1 MSLTSLFVRRPPL
14 VFVLLALIGLAGTMA
29 YRTLVQQ
36 QFPNVSTPTISV
48 SVQYGGAS
56 PTVMRDTIVRPIEDA
71 IAGTPDLQ
79 NLSSNIQAGR
89 ATISAAFYLTSDVNT
104 DLVNVQK
111 SLQTAQHQLP
121 TDLQP
126 PTINVR
132 DPSQATVV
140 TLSLTSAKLT
150 ESQLSTIANNEVV
163 PAINQIPDIAFVSVG
178 GGVTPAYEVVV
189 DPQKLAAA
197 NLTLNDVVTTVGTS
211 NTRAAGGI
219 AYGRDRQTQIDIR
232 GDINSPQ
239 SISFLPIGPPAS
251 SSTATT
257 TLPSTTS
264 GSLSARTGTTN
275 PWTSAPEVLRIGD
288 VASVVDGYT
297 PRQLNG
303 FVDGINGVF
312 LSVQKT
318 ATSSEVTASDN
329 VIAALPRIRAQF
341 PDITFGV
348 VNVQSKFT
356 QQQIDGVIRTLV
368 EGIVLTG
375 IVMLFFLG
383 SWRNA
388 IVILIAIPASLCV
401 ALAVMKMMN
410 MTLDTISLLGMT
422 LVVGILVDDSTVVL
436 ENVERHYEIGQ
447 PPDEAAINGRNEIG
461 MAAIVITLV
470 DVVVFLPIAFMQGQ
484 VGRNLVEFALVVV
497 ISTLTSLFVSF
508 TITPSVAANWALKGH
523 WTPWP
528 FVRAFHRGFEYVRTL
543 YTHRILLWGLR
554 HRVQFVAFCFAS
566 LMFAVAMIPLG
577 IVGEEF
583 IPPIDRGQVFVQVT
597 YPVGTPLTTTT
608 AAVLKLEQKLRA
620 LPDIASDTAL
630 AGGYASPYGGQLV
643 ESNVGQIQIFLADNR
658 AHSTAYWVTQ
668 YRQIAAQTLPN
679 VPVLVIPATGQGGGN
694 SQPLDELVTD
704 TTGADP
710 TPYAQK
716 IYDAMLHTP
725 GAVNV
730 NSSAVSL
737 SPQVELLFQ
746 RAKMRALDV
755 SIGTATTAARAAF
768 GGAIATQF
776 ESPQGLIQVQVIYPR
791 DQRNDLSTIA
801 QIPVRANNGQIVHLG
816 DFTTFRWSP
825 TPPLITRVNRNTVID
840 VSANF
845 APSSSLSNVQ
855 NAFMARVAAL
865 HLPKNIQVRPR
876 PNGSQDLMNQTL
888 IGLGSSLVLSIVLVF
903 LLMIALYNS
912 YRSPLI
918 IMFSVPVAAVGA
930 LGALAIT
937 HETLNLFSLI
947 GTIMLVGI
955 VTKNG
960 ILLVDYANTL
970 RRRGRNKLRAI
981 VESAYT
987 RFRPIVMTSVS
998 VVAGNIP
1005 LALALEPGSSVRSSL
1020 GTVVIGGILSSLFLT
1035 LVLVPIMYTW
1045 LAPAHVPATERAA
1058 PSAEPSRNGRG
1069 GTQGV
1074 PVHA

>member
-1 MSLTSLFVRRPPL
+1 MSLTALFVRRPPL
-14 VFVLLALIGLAGTMA
+14 VFVLLVLMGLAGTMA

-36 QFPNVSTPTISV
+36 QFPNVSQPTVSV

-71 IAGTPDLQ
+71 IAGTPNLQ
-79 NLSSNIQAGR
+79 NLSSNVQAGR

-197 NLTLNDVVTTVGTS
+197 NLTLNDVVTTVGAS

-356 QQQIDGVIRTLV
+356 QQQIAGVINTLL
-368 EGIVLTG
+368 EGIALTG
-375 IVMLFFLG
+375 LVMLVFLG

-388 IVILIAIPASLCV
+388 IVVLIAIPASLCV
-401 ALAVMKMMN
+401 ALFVMKLMGL
-410 MTLDTISLLGMT
+410 TLDTISLLGMT

-436 ENVERHYEIGQ
+436 ENIDRHHELGQ
-447 PPDEAAINGRNEIG
+447 PPDEAAITGRNEIG
-461 MAAIVITLV
+461 MAALVITLV

-484 VGRNLVEFALVVV
+484 VGRNLVEFAIVIV

-508 TITPSVAANWALKGH
+508 TITPSLAANWALRGH
-523 WTPWP
+523 WKP
-528 FVRAFHRGFEYVRTL
+528 FGIIRAFHRGFDRARWFYA
-543 YTHRILLWGLR
+543 HRVLPWGLR
-554 HRVQFVAFCFAS
+554 HRVPFVAACFAS
-566 LMFAVAMIPLG
+566 LVFAVALIPLG
-577 IVGEEF
+577 VVGEEF
-583 IPPIDRGQVFVQVT
+583 IPPVDRGQIFVQVT

-608 AAVLKLEQKLRA
+608 AAVLKLEQQLRS

-658 AHSTAYWVTQ
+658 QHPTAYWVNQ
-668 YRQIAAQTLPN
+668 YRQIAAKTLPN
-679 VPVLVIPATGQGGGN
+679 VQVLVIPATGQGGGN
-694 SQPLDELVTD
+694 SQPIDVLVTD
-704 TTGADP
+704 FTGGDP

-716 IYDAMLHTP
+716 AYDAMLHTP

-730 NSSAVSL
+730 NSSAVAL

-755 SIGTATTAARAAF
+755 TIGTATTAARAAF
-768 GGAIATQF
+768 GGTIATQF
-776 ESPQGLIQVQVIYPR
+776 ESPQGLIQVQVIYSR
-791 DQRNDLSTIA
+791 DQRNDLATISA
-801 QIPVRANNGQIVHLG
+801 IAVRANNGQIVHLG
-816 DFTTFRWSP
+816 DFTT
-825 TPPLITRVNRNTVID
+825 
-840 VSANF
+840 
-845 APSSSLSNVQ
+845 
-855 NAFMARVAAL
+855 
-865 HLPKNIQVRPR
+865 
-876 PNGSQDLMNQTL
+876 
-888 IGLGSSLVLSIVLVF
+888 
-903 LLMIALYNS
+903 
-912 YRSPLI
+912 
-918 IMFSVPVAAVGA
+918 
-930 LGALAIT
+930 
-937 HETLNLFSLI
+937 
-947 GTIMLVGI
+947 
-955 VTKNG
+955 
-960 ILLVDYANTL
+960 
-970 RRRGRNKLRAI
+970 
-981 VESAYT
+981 
-987 RFRPIVMTSVS
+987 
-998 VVAGNIP
+998 
-1005 LALALEPGSSVRSSL
+1005 
-1020 GTVVIGGILSSLFLT
+1020 
-1035 LVLVPIMYTW
+1035 
-1045 LAPAHVPATERAA
+1045 
-1058 PSAEPSRNGRG
+1058 
-1069 GTQGV
+1069 
-1074 PVHA
+1074 